1 MYGGEADEDDL
12 YISPTIMQNVTGDD
26 LIMQEEI
33 FGPLLPII
41 KKETIQE
48 AIEFINERYILFLQS
63 LLFSS
68 SALPACHLWRY
79 FYGIYY
85 VRKILRK
92 TNISYSWYAHV
103 RVRIRG

>member
-41 KKETIQE
+41 KKETVQE
-48 AIEFINERYILFLQS
+48 AIEFINERYILFLES

-68 SALPACHLWRY
+68 SALPACHL
-79 FYGIYY
+79 
-85 VRKILRK
+85 
-92 TNISYSWYAHV
+92 
-103 RVRIRG
+103 